1 MMNVNVEILDISPK
15 TNHLK
20 SNQAETI
27 SMLLKYEKNVLN
39 YDLEKVLKDQQ
50 KINLLINPNN
60 TIKLILLRNNSRII
74 GLTDFYPSFGIRWL
88 TIKGSKNIHNTENSL
103 AISCENIKIE
113 NFIDKSNLTEN
124 YNTIKNNII
133 DISTSFAK
141 GKSTKSSNH
150 IPDSI
155 INNNIRI
162 KIKTSMKIKSKNKIK
177 INKNIY
183 SKSPATLTR
192 GRSNIIINPTPKN
205 STTNKHHK
213 NNHASMKNIKEK
225 INMDNLLRIKKNL
238 KNTNSS
244 SSIKLSLN
252 QIISEN
258 DKISLNLKDT
268 LLNSNKNNK
277 SKSKFKKVKDN
288 EMTLNEQP
296 KQKTQNNFYVR
307 KPLMSL
313 ENEKNENNKN
323 NNYYNNT
330 ITIETNNKKI
340 EDLIIDNNFK
350 NKLKLDEIINPS
362 SFILSNT
369 QTISVYD
376 KNNDNSMLKS
386 NQDKN
391 INLIN
396 KEISKSISSLNNINI
411 LNDENM
417 NKNNCS
423 MISSEIKN
431 NSSNYSISS
440 DENEIM
446 NNFETL
452 KNDVI
457 IYYTKE
463 YLKSIN
469 DDMLLLEVILII
481 EKILQLKLEY
491 QKQYTTLFNKFKKY
505 KNNMIITKHKSINII
520 KKNNKL
526 QLIKTK
532 LDFKKNNINLFV
544 GNKQYLLSQRQLLDN
559 QGTDIWNNLL
569 KNKISDE
576 SEIIKKDKIINLFIE
591 ICEKN
596 VNCLNSLTK
605 RYYIDLKK
613 KNELKNKN
621 KVEQQQ
627 LQSNSTSLVTIP
639 NSNKTNNEKEKG
651 GVSSAKSHILK
662 NNKLKLKKFN
672 ENIKTINNDN
682 KIRIKNNFY
691 MDSKS
696 SEKKRPKIDKFINKI
711 K

>member
-1 MMNVNVEILDISPK
+1 MNVKIEILDISPK

-20 SNQAETI
+20 NNQTETI
-27 SMLLKYEKNVLN
+27 SMLLKYEKNVLQ

-60 TIKLILLRNNSRII
+60 TIMLILLRNNSRII
-74 GLTDFYPSFGIRWL
+74 GLTDFYPSYGTKWLNIR
-88 TIKGSKNIHNTENSL
+88 GSKNVQNTENSL
-103 AISCENIKIE
+103 AISCENIKTE
-113 NFIDKSNLTEN
+113 NFIDKNNITEN
-124 YNTIKNNII
+124 YNTIKNNNI

-141 GKSTKSSNH
+141 GNNTKSSIN
-150 IPDSI
+150 ISEAF

-192 GRSNIIINPTPKN
+192 GRSKIIINPSNKN
-205 STTNKHHK
+205 NTTNKHHK
-213 NNHASMKNIKEK
+213 HNNASMKNIKEK
-225 INMDNLLRIKKNL
+225 IDMDNFLRIKKNL
-238 KNTNSS
+238 KSTNSS
-244 SSIKLSLN
+244 SSIKFSLN

-258 DKISLNLKDT
+258 NKISLNMKDT
-268 LLNSNKNNK
+268 ILNSNENNK
-277 SKSKFKKVKDN
+277 SKSKIKKVKDN
-288 EMTLNEQP
+288 DISLNEQQ

-307 KPLMSL
+307 KPIMSL

-323 NNYYNNT
+323 NYYNNT
-330 ITIETNNKKI
+330 ITLETNNKKI

-362 SFILSNT
+362 SFILGNT

-376 KNNDNSMLKS
+376 KNNDNSMLKTS
-386 NQDKN
+386 QDKN
-391 INLIN
+391 YNCIN
-396 KEISKSISSLNNINI
+396 KEISKSISSLNNIN
-411 LNDENM
+411 LVNDENM

-423 MISSEIKN
+423 MISAEIKN

-440 DENEIM
+440 DENELM

-481 EKILQLKLEY
+481 EKILQLKFEY

-505 KNNMIITKHKSINII
+505 KNNMIITKQKSINII
-520 KKNNKL
+520 KKNNKMK
-526 QLIKTK
+526 LIKTN
-532 LDFKKNNINLFV
+532 LDFKINNISLFIS
-544 GNKQYLLSQRQLLDN
+544 GNKQYLSSQKQLLDN
-559 QGTDIWNNLL
+559 KGTDIWNNLL
-569 KNKISDE
+569 KDKNDDE
-576 SEIIKKDKIINLFIE
+576 NEIKKDKIINLFID

-596 VNCLNSLTK
+596 VNSLNSLTK
-605 RYYIDLKK
+605 RYYTDLKK
-613 KNELKNKN
+613 KNESKNKN
-621 KVEQQQ
+621 KTEQQQQ
-627 LQSNSTSLVTIP
+627 LQSDSISLVTIP
-639 NSNKTNNEKEKG
+639 STNITNIEKG
-651 GVSSAKSHILK
+651 KSGLNSAKSHILK
-662 NNKLKLKKFN
+662 NNKLKLRKLN
-672 ENIKTINNDN
+672 ENIKTINNE
-682 KIRIKNNFY
+682 KIRVKNNLY

-696 SEKKRPKIDKFINKI
+696 SEKKRPRIDKFLNKI

>member
-1 MMNVNVEILDISPK
+1 MMNVKIEILDISPK
-15 TNHLK
+15 ANHLK
-20 SNQAETI
+20 SSQTETI
-27 SMLLKYEKNVLN
+27 SILLKYEKNVLK
-39 YDLEKVLKDQQ
+39 YDLEKLLKDQQ
-50 KINLLINPNN
+50 KINLLINPSNR
-60 TIKLILLRNNSRII
+60 IKLILLRNNSRII
-74 GLTDFYPSFGIRWL
+74 GLTDFYPSYGTRWL
-88 TIKGSKNIHNTENSL
+88 NIKGSKNIEKTENSL
-103 AISCENIKIE
+103 AISCENIKVE
-113 NFIDKSNLTEN
+113 NFIDNNNMTEN

-141 GKSTKSSNH
+141 GNTKSSIN
-150 IPDSI
+150 IPDPI

-162 KIKTSMKIKSKNKIK
+162 KIKSSMKIKSKNKSK

-192 GRSNIIINPTPKN
+192 GRSNNIINQSSKTN
-205 STTNKHHK
+205 TTNKHHK

-238 KNTNSS
+238 KSTNSS

-252 QIISEN
+252 QIINDN
-258 DKISLNLKDT
+258 DKISLNPKNKI
-268 LLNSNKNNK
+268 LNSNKKNK
-277 SKSKFKKVKDN
+277 SKSNISKAKDN
-288 EMTLNEQP
+288 EMSLNEQQ

-313 ENEKNENNKN
+313 ENEKNENNNN

-362 SFILSNT
+362 SFILGNT
-369 QTISVYD
+369 QTISVCD
-376 KNNDNSMLKS
+376 KNNDNSILKPG
-386 NQDKN
+386 QEKN
-391 INLIN
+391 FNYIN
-396 KEISKSISSLNNINI
+396 KEMSKAISSLNNINI

-417 NKNNCS
+417 N
-423 MISSEIKN
+423 SSEIKD

-440 DENEIM
+440 EENELM

-491 QKQYTTLFNKFKKY
+491 QTQYKSLLNKFKKY
-505 KNNMIITKHKSINII
+505 KNNMIITKQKSINII

-526 QLIKTK
+526 KLIKAN
-532 LDFKKNNINLFV
+532 LDFKANNINLFILC
-544 GNKQYLLSQRQLLDN
+544 NKQYLSSQKQLLDKKDGN
-559 QGTDIWNNLL
+559 IWNNLL

-576 SEIIKKDKIINLFIE
+576 NEIINKDKIINLFID

-596 VNCLNSLTK
+596 INSLNSLTK

-613 KNELKNKN
+613 KNESKNKN
-621 KVEQQQ
+621 RAENQ
-627 LQSNSTSLVTIP
+627 LQSNSTPLVTIP
-639 NSNKTNNEKEKG
+639 NSNNVNNGKEKG

-662 NNKLKLKKFN
+662 NNKLKLRKFN
-672 ENIKTINNDN
+672 ENVKTINHEN
-682 KIRIKNNFY
+682 KIRFKNNCY

-696 SEKKRPKIDKFINKI
+696 SEKKRPRIDKFINKI